1 MQIRFHSQKLFS
13 LHWWLMLLVT
23 LCVAGLTTRLGF
35 WQLGRAH
42 FKEAAYAL
50 ELKQAELAPLN
61 TQDLLQSPLSSDS
74 LQRRFDVQ
82 GQWLKQW
89 TVFLENRTMQ
99 GKPGFWVFTPL
110 QLAPEKVLLVQRGW
124 VARDLV
130 HSSQLPSIETPE
142 GLVRIQGRLVAPPSK
157 MFELQEKQSMPPEA
171 QGLSLL
177 RQNIDMKTF
186 SDETGLRLIANAL
199 QTGEPSE
206 GLLRD
211 WPTSLSGSDKN
222 RAYALQWFALACVC
236 IGLFAWFQIIQKIK
250 HD

>member
-1 MQIRFHSQKLFS
+1 
-13 LHWWLMLLVT
+13 MLLAT
-23 LCVAGLTTRLGF
+23 LCVAGLTTRLGY
-35 WQLGRAH
+35 WQLGRAQ
-42 FKEAAYAL
+42 FKEAAYEL
-50 ELKQAELAPLN
+50 ELTQAKLPPLN
-61 TQDLLQSPLSSDS
+61 TQDLMRMSLSSDN
-74 LQRRFDVQ
+74 LQRRIDVQ

-110 QLAPEKVLLVQRGW
+110 QIAPERVLLVQRGW
-124 VARDLV
+124 VARDLI
-130 HSSQLPSIETPE
+130 HSNQLPTIETPE

-157 MFELQEKQSMPPEA
+157 MFELQEKPTMPSEA
-171 QGLSLL
+171 QGLNLL
-177 RQNIDMKTF
+177 RQNIDMKSF
-186 SDETGLRLIANAL
+186 SDETGLRLWANAL

>member
-1 MQIRFHSQKLFS
+1 
-13 LHWWLMLLVT
+13 MLLAT
-23 LCVAGLTTRLGF
+23 LCVAGLTTRLGY

-42 FKEAAYAL
+42 FKEAAYEL
-50 ELKQAELAPLN
+50 ELTQAKLAPIN
-61 TQDLLQSPLSSDS
+61 TQDLLQSPLSSDN
-74 LQRRFDVQ
+74 LQRRIDVQ

-89 TVFLENRTMQ
+89 TIFLENRSMQ

-110 QLAPEKVLLVQRGW
+110 QLGPDKVLLVQRGW

-130 HSSQLPSIETPE
+130 HSSQLPNVETPE

-157 MFELQEKQSMPPEA
+157 MFELQEKQTMPPTT
-171 QGLSLL
+171 QGLNLL
-177 RQNIDMKTF
+177 RQNIDMKSF
-186 SDETGLRLIANAL
+186 SDETGLRFLANAL